1 MKKSSLQVYLLAV
14 LLAGTFAVMLQSCS
28 SDKNAK
34 EMPPP
39 PVEVIKVQASDIP
52 IYTEFV
58 GQIYGQSDI
67 AIRARVEGFLESMH
81 FTEGSRV
88 EKGQLLYTI
97 DPEPFDATVAAR
109 MSDVASA
116 QTQLVKA
123 DNDLKRIRPLAEKNA
138 VSQSDLD
145 AAVANYD
152 AAQASVEAA
161 KANLDAAKI
170 QLGYTKIYSPVS
182 GIIGISE
189 ARVGDFVGQS
199 PNPVVLNEVSDID
212 RVKVRFSLSESD
224 YLKMAQYISSLDSAA
239 QQLRIKNKEKSDNY
253 LEMILSD
260 GEIYPLKG
268 KFDFVDRNVD
278 PTTGSITVQASFP
291 NPKRI
296 LRPGMFAKIKAQI
309 ENLTNAIKIPQ
320 RSIKEL
326 QGIHQVVLVDR
337 DSTIKIQEVTV
348 GPKVGSDWVIFKGLE
363 PGQTIIYEGL
373 QKVRTGMKVM
383 PKIVDPESTTN
394 KQ

>member
-1 MKKSSLQVYLLAV
+1 MKKSSLRVYLLAM
-14 LLAGTFAVMLQSCS
+14 LFAGSYAVMLQSCS

-97 DPEPFDATVAAR
+97 DPEPFEATVAAR

-309 ENLTNAIKIPQ
+309 ENLTNAIKVPQ

-326 QGIHQVVLVDR
+326 QGIHQVVLVDQ

-373 QKVRTGMKVM
+373 QKVSTGMKVM

-394 KQ
+394 K

>member
-1 MKKSSLQVYLLAV
+1 MKKNSTYVYLLT
-14 LLAGTFAVMLQSCS
+14 LLLSSAFAVMLQSCS

-58 GQIYGQSDI
+58 GQIYGKSDI

-81 FTEGSRV
+81 FSEGSKV
-88 EKGQLLYTI
+88 KKGQLLYTI
-97 DPEPFDATVAAR
+97 DPEPFEATVAAR
-109 MSDVASA
+109 MSDVVSA

-145 AAVANYD
+145 AAVASYE

-224 YLKMAQYISSLDSAA
+224 YLKMAKYISSLDSVER
-239 QQLRIKNKEKSDNY
+239 QLRIKNREESDNY
-253 LEMILSD
+253 LDLILSD
-260 GEIYPLKG
+260 GQTYPLKG

-291 NPKRI
+291 NPKRV

-309 ENLTNAIKIPQ
+309 ENLTNAIKVPQ

-326 QGIHQVVLVDR
+326 QGIHQVVLVNPDN
-337 DSTIKIQEVTV
+337 TIKIQEVKV
-348 GPKVGSDWVIFKGLE
+348 GPKVGSDWVILKGLE
-363 PGQTIIYEGL
+363 AGQTIIYEGL
-373 QKVRTGMKVM
+373 QKVRSGMKVM
-383 PKIVDPESTTN
+383 PKTVDPESTTN